1 MKTITGQIVERLE
14 QLANEWSDHTPQC
27 EALFMAAKEA
37 LTFQDKEKEML
48 SDVWLEAQVAYQG
61 DEYIKPSDPTFD
73 EYYEETFNTEKK

>member
-37 LTFQDKEKEML
+37 LTFQDTIGL
-48 SDVWLEAQVAYQG
+48 FLCGLGWGYIIRPFIEAFVLV
-61 DEYIKPSDPTFD
+61 IKNSL
-73 EYYEETFNTEKK
+73 KK